1 MEEDVVV
8 AKHDRPNE
16 EPAHGSCSPRPRESQ
31 SNKLHVKTLPPR
43 PIADGSALLSMRGR
57 A

>member
-16 EPAHGSCSPRPRESQ
+16 EPAHGSCSPRPKGKSA
-31 SNKLHVKTLPPR
+31 NKRT
-43 PIADGSALLSMRGR
+43 
-57 A
+57 

>member
-8 AKHDRPNE
+8 AKHDRPDE
-16 EPAHGSCSPRPRESQ
+16 EPAHGSCSPSAEEKTVQQP
-31 SNKLHVKTLPPR
+31 LVKRSRRGRLPT
-43 PIADGSALLSMRGR
+43 ALLSMRGR

>member
-16 EPAHGSCSPRPRESQ
+16 EPAHGSCSPRPKGKSVQ
-31 SNKLHVKTLPPR
+31 QAHVKTLPPR